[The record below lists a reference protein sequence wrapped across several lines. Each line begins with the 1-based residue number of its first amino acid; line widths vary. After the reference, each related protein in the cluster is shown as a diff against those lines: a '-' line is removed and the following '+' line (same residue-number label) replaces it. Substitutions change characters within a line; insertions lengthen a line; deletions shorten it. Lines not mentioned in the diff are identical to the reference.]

1 MTEEKSLL
9 PPLEEKLAEPTK
21 KKSQIMET
29 WRRFRRN
36 KLAMTGLIIV
46 VFLILVAIFAAVISP
61 YSPSAASVA
70 DRLQYPSRA
79 HLLGTD
85 NYGRDLLTRIIY
97 GTRVSLIISLLALL
111 IGLLLGGILGA
122 IAGYF
127 GGLTD
132 SIIMR
137 LMDILMSIP
146 GMLMAVCISALLGS
160 GVVNTAIAISFGGI
174 APSARLLRASV
185 LTVRG
190 QEFVEAARAT
200 GSGHMRVIIR
210 QILPNTLSPI
220 IVDSTLRIGMN
231 ILQISMLSFI
241 GLGVQPPTP
250 EWGSIMNAGREY
262 IASFYPMLTFP
273 GIAILLSM
281 FGFNVMGDG
290 LRDALDPKLKN

>member
-1 MTEEKSLL
+1 MNEMENILAAQESESTE
-9 PPLEEKLAEPTK
+9 PLK
-21 KKSQIMET
+21 KQSQAREV
-29 WRRFRRN
+29 WRRFCRN
-36 KLAMTGLIIV
+36 KLAMIGLFIV
-46 VFLILVAIFAAVISP
+46 VILILVAIFAEFVSP
-61 YSPSAASVA
+61 YAPDAADIA
-70 DRLQYPSRA
+70 NRLSFPSRE

-85 NYGRDLLTRIIY
+85 NFGRDLLTRIIY
-97 GTRVSLIISLLALL
+97 GTRISLIISVLSLI
-111 IGLLLGGILGA
+111 IGLVIGGILGA
-122 IAGYF
+122 VAGYF
-127 GGLTD
+127 GGGID
-132 SIIMR
+132 NVIMR
-137 LMDILMSIP
+137 LMDVLMSIP

-174 APSARLLRASV
+174 APSARLLRSTF

-200 GSGHMRVIIR
+200 GSSHMRIIVR

-220 IVDSTLRIGMN
+220 IVDSTLRVGMN

-241 GLGVQPPTP
+241 GLGVQPPTA
-250 EWGSIMNAGREY
+250 EWGSIMNAGREF

-273 GIAILLSM
+273 GVAILLSM